1 MPQDLLKSMKKN
13 DLPTQ
18 EDSLA
23 LYNNSKKVQ
32 EYYKK
37 YKNLVNSYNTKENN
51 PAKFFNSLDN
61 AFNHFKRI
69 NQSGIVVPST
79 KDNNYQDVA
88 ANMPESIYRKNIDK
102 NKFLQRER
110 SNYILDTRAPMQ
122 LYDKRIVPTQKSD
135 FENKNR
141 NDVMY
146 GDIVD
151 IDTYDP
157 ILIKPVNMLTPEEK
171 IIRQKRYGKDS
182 GLPQPSTPLS
192 LMKKPE
198 VVVQKQNNYDEG
210 ESIML
215 PIPAKLGGGG
225 SAFIGVKNKD
235 GSVEYVKP
243 EDFKRMGV
251 PPYGQEFILNQLAKE
266 KK

>member
-1 MPQDLLKSMKKN
+1 MPQDLLKSMKS

-51 PAKFFNSLDN
+51 PTVFFNGLDN
-61 AFNHFKRI
+61 AFNNFKKI
-69 NQSGIVVPST
+69 NSDKKKGGVTIPVG
-79 KDNNYQDVA
+79 NNIKTML
-88 ANMPESIYRKNIDK
+88 NIPESVYRNVIDK

-110 SNYILDTRAPMQ
+110 TNYILDTRAPMQ

-198 VVVQKQNNYDEG
+198 IVVQKQNNYDEG

-225 SAFIGVKNKD
+225 SAFIGIKKKD